1 VSTSS
6 LPGRGPSALS
16 RRWWS
21 RSRRT
26 ITGILY
32 VLPFA
37 VVWAVFLVWPVV
49 YGFYISL
56 WQWDPL
62 RGSTFVGLDNYWRL
76 LNTERFINATYN
88 TFYFAF
94 LSIPLI
100 VALGLLFAIL
110 LHGRRFPGKR
120 VVEAGLFFPYL
131 LNVSIVSLIWLWLM
145 DSDFGILL
153 VFFERLGWQAP
164 SFLNHEA
171 WVIPAIAIA
180 TAWWL
185 MGYRMVIFQAALRD
199 IPPSILEMAEIDG
212 ASSWQKAVHIMLPLI
227 KPAIL
232 FTTVLTIIFGF
243 QVMGQVLIMTQGG
256 PGRSSEVLV
265 LYLYRLGFDFLR
277 MGQAAA
283 VGFMLF
289 VIILVLALACF
300 RFLGLDSE
308 HERGAR
314 R

>member
-1 VSTSS
+1 MSTPS
-6 LPGRGPSALS
+6 LPRPSAPTR
-16 RRWWS
+16 RRWIP
-21 RSRRT
+21 SRRT
-26 ITGILY
+26 LTGIAY

-37 VVWAVFLVWPVV
+37 VVWAVFLVWPVI

-62 RGSTFVGLDNYWRL
+62 RGSTFVGLGNYVRL
-76 LNTERFINATYN
+76 INTERFVNATAN

-100 VALGLLFAIL
+100 VAIGLLFAVL
-110 LHGRRFPGKR
+110 LHGQRFPGKR
-120 VVEAGLFFPYL
+120 IVEAGLFFPYL
-131 LNVSIVSLIWLWLM
+131 LNVSIISLIWMWLM

-153 VFFERLGWQAP
+153 VFFERLGWRAP

-171 WVIPAIAIA
+171 WVIPAIALA

-199 IPPSILEMAEIDG
+199 INPSILEMAEIDG
-212 ASSWQKAVHIMLPLI
+212 ASHWQRTLYIMLPLL

-243 QVMGQVLIMTQGG
+243 QVMGQVLIMTEGG

-283 VGFMLF
+283 VGFVLF
-289 VIILVLALACF
+289 VIILILALVSF

-308 HERGAR
+308 QQRGAR

>member
-1 VSTSS
+1 MSTSP
-6 LPGRGPSALS
+6 LPRPDPPTR
-16 RRWWS
+16 RRWIP
-21 RSRRT
+21 SRRT
-26 ITGILY
+26 LTGIAY

-37 VVWAVFLVWPVV
+37 VVWAVFLVWPVI

-62 RGSTFVGLDNYWRL
+62 RGSTFVGLGNYVRL
-76 LNTERFINATYN
+76 INTERFVNATAN

-100 VALGLLFAIL
+100 VAIGLLFAVL
-110 LHGRRFPGKR
+110 LHGQRFPGKR
-120 VVEAGLFFPYL
+120 IVEAGLFFPYL
-131 LNVSIVSLIWLWLM
+131 LNVSIISLIWMWLM

-153 VFFERLGWQAP
+153 VFFERLGWRAP

-199 IPPSILEMAEIDG
+199 INPSILEMAEIDG
-212 ASSWQKAVHIMLPLI
+212 ASHWQRTLYIMLPLL

-243 QVMGQVLIMTQGG
+243 QVMGQVLIMTEGG

-283 VGFMLF
+283 VGFVLF
-289 VIILVLALACF
+289 VIILILALASF

-308 HERGAR
+308 QQRGAR

>member
-1 VSTSS
+1 MSTSS
-6 LPGRGPSALS
+6 PPRPSPPTR
-16 RRWWS
+16 RRWIP
-21 RSRRT
+21 SRRT
-26 ITGILY
+26 LTGIAY

-37 VVWAVFLVWPVV
+37 VVWAVFLVWPVI

-62 RGSTFVGLDNYWRL
+62 RGSTFVGLGNYVRL
-76 LNTERFINATYN
+76 INTERFVNATAN

-100 VALGLLFAIL
+100 VAIGLLFAVL
-110 LHGRRFPGKR
+110 LHGQRFPGKR
-120 VVEAGLFFPYL
+120 IVEAGLFFPYL
-131 LNVSIVSLIWLWLM
+131 LNVSIISLIWMWLM

-153 VFFERLGWQAP
+153 VFFERLGWRAP

-171 WVIPAIAIA
+171 WVIPAIALA

-199 IPPSILEMAEIDG
+199 INPSILEMAEIDG
-212 ASSWQKAVHIMLPLI
+212 ASHWQRTLYIMLPLL

-243 QVMGQVLIMTQGG
+243 QVMGQVLIMTEGG

-283 VGFMLF
+283 VGFVLF
-289 VIILVLALACF
+289 VIILILALASF

-308 HERGAR
+308 QQRGAR